1 MTDPIPNRADEIVLP
16 RAILFDLDDTIIAAG
31 HRLDVLRLIT
41 GEFAAELA
49 PFPPNEVAERL
60 DAALE
65 AFWSDPERHKI
76 ARFGLP
82 EARQQ
87 VFVETFAA
95 TGATHMTTELAAR
108 LAAQFSHH
116 RDRLTDF
123 FPGAR
128 ETIEALKARGVLLAL
143 VTNGDSATQ
152 RGKVERFS
160 LAALFDHI
168 QIEGEHDFGKPD
180 ERAYLHAMRALG
192 VEPHET
198 WMVGDHLEW
207 EVVVPQKLGIFAIW
221 HDGHGQGLP
230 AGSGVRPDRIVR
242 LISELLR
249 PPGGSGTRPLPRA
262 ATDPKPAQ

>member
-1 MTDPIPNRADEIVLP
+1 MSNPVDREIALP
-16 RAILFDLDDTIIAAG
+16 RAILFDLDDTILAAG
-31 HRLDVLRLIT
+31 LRPEVLELIT
-41 GEFAAELA
+41 AEFAAELA
-49 PFPPNEVAERL
+49 PLSPDEVAERL
-60 DAALE
+60 DAALA

-76 ARFGLP
+76 ARFGLA
-82 EARQQ
+82 EARRQ
-87 VFVETFAA
+87 VFAEAFAEI
-95 TGATHMTTELAAR
+95 GAAHLTAELAAR
-108 LAAQFSHH
+108 LAAQFSAH

-160 LAALFDHI
+160 LASLFDHI

-180 ERAYLHAMRALG
+180 ERAYRHAMQALG

-221 HDGHGQGLP
+221 HDATGHGLP
-230 AGSGVRPDRIVR
+230 ADSAVRPDRIVR
-242 LISELLR
+242 LISELLA
-249 PPGGSGTRPLPRA
+249 PPLEGGTRPLPVA
-262 ATDPKPAQ
+262 AADSKPAR